1 MTPRVCHTC
10 ARVPPLWLRLSRA
23 ASVAL
28 VLLAGIGPIPTGA
41 DESNG
46 ARAQGAVSLTLIP
59 PSPVTDLISLDIR
72 GAVRNEADTAKTFD
86 VAVYWDAE
94 VPDRCVHQATLQ
106 VAPKSAAGIRFRR
119 PMQGLAGPHRLILTA
134 RAKDMLSGT
143 QHTRQSPLPP
153 ALAHP
158 MGEGVPLCGTGEG
171 DGVAHPTDSSVTVR
185 CERPLEVLDSDARS
199 GRRLGGAWVDLYHHC
214 EREGKPFNAELGRMT
229 DGNWR
234 ELVRAMHA
242 TDQRLLVITMM
253 FQNFVHRAEH
263 SFGPDTYPGRAYYP
277 SKLYPT
283 RMPIASRDPLETI
296 LDEADR
302 LGLHVMPGVGMYAF
316 FDYTP
321 DSLAWHRRVADELWE
336 RYGHHPSFYGWY
348 VSGEQCGGLYTPDR
362 GDPEVQRREMIEFFR
377 AFTAHVRRHAPDKP
391 VLLATNPHGL
401 RGAEAAYRQLLPHL
415 DILGPFGFHRMPEGD
430 LTGERAAA
438 LLQSLCDEAGCH
450 LWLDLETFV
459 FKNGIELHP
468 RPIDGLLSDF
478 DRFPNFEKILHYQ
491 FPGMMS
497 APEMTRQPGG
507 PASVRLY
514 QDYQAYLRTH

>member
-1 MTPRVCHTC
+1 MQTRHYSDWTAMPAKPHQKLVI
-10 ARVPPLWLRLSRA
+10 V
-23 ASVAL
+23 SVAL
-28 VLLAGIGPIPTGA
+28 TILVEIGVIGTRA
-41 DESNG
+41 EESSG
-46 ARAQGAVSLTLIP
+46 ARVQGAVSLTLIP
-59 PSPVTDLISLDIR
+59 PSPVTDLITLDIR
-72 GAVRNEADTAKTFD
+72 GAVRNEADAAKAFD

-106 VAPKSAAGIRFRR
+106 LAAKSAAGIRFRR
-119 PMQGLAGPHRLILTA
+119 PMQGQAGPHRVILTA
-134 RAKDMLSGT
+134 RGKEMTL
-143 QHTRQSPLPP
+143 
-153 ALAHP
+153 
-158 MGEGVPLCGTGEG
+158 
-171 DGVAHPTDSSVTVR
+171 R
-185 CERPLEVLDSDARS
+185 CERPLEILASDAQS

-229 DGNWR
+229 DANWR
-234 ELVRAMHA
+234 EMVRAMHA

-263 SFGPDTYPGRAYYP
+263 SFSPDTYPGRAYYP
-277 SKLYPT
+277 SKLYPA
-283 RMPIASRDPLETI
+283 RMSIASKDPIETI
-296 LDEADR
+296 LDEADK

-336 RYGHHPSFYGWY
+336 RYGEHPSFYGWY
-348 VSGEQCGGLYTPDR
+348 VSGEQCGGLYTPNR
-362 GDPEVQRREMIEFFR
+362 GDPEVQRREMVEFFR

-401 RGAEAAYRQLLPHL
+401 QGAEASYRQLLPHL

-430 LTGERAAA
+430 LTGEQAAA

-459 FKNGIELHP
+459 FRNGIELHP

-514 QDYQAYLRTH
+514 RDYQAYLRTLMKQDGP

>member
-1 MTPRVCHTC
+1 M
-10 ARVPPLWLRLSRA
+10 
-23 ASVAL
+23 SVAL
-28 VLLAGIGPIPTGA
+28 VILIAIGVIRAEG
-41 DESNG
+41 DESFR
-46 ARAQGAVSLTLIP
+46 ARVQTPVSLTLIP
-59 PSPVTDLISLDIR
+59 PSPVTDLVTLDIR
-72 GAVRNEADTAKTFD
+72 GAVRNETGTTKAFD
-86 VAVYWDAE
+86 VAVYLDAE
-94 VPDRCVHQATLQ
+94 TPDQRVHQATLH
-106 VAPKSAAGIRFRR
+106 VAAKSAEGIRFRR
-119 PMQGLAGPHRLILTA
+119 PMQGLAGPHRVILIA
-134 RAKDMLSGT
+134 RGND
-143 QHTRQSPLPP
+143 
-153 ALAHP
+153 
-158 MGEGVPLCGTGEG
+158 
-171 DGVAHPTDSSVTVR
+171 VTLR
-185 CERPLEVLDSDARS
+185 CERPLEVLHSDARS
-199 GRRLGGAWVDLYHHC
+199 GRRLGGAWLDLYHHC
-214 EREGKPFNAELGRMT
+214 EREGKAFNGELGRMT
-229 DGNWR
+229 DANWR

-263 SFGPDTYPGRAYYP
+263 SFSPDTYPGRAYYP
-277 SKLYPT
+277 SKLYSA
-283 RMPIASRDPLETI
+283 RMPIASRDPLEAI
-296 LDEADR
+296 LDEADK

-336 RYGHHPSFYGWY
+336 RYGEHPSFYGWY
-348 VSGEQCGGLYTPDR
+348 VSEEQCGGLYTFNR

-391 VLLATNPHGL
+391 VLLATNPYGL

-430 LTGERAAA
+430 LKGEQAAT
-438 LLQSLCDEAGCH
+438 LLQSLCGETGCH

-459 FKNGIELHP
+459 FNNGIELHP
-468 RPIDGLLSDF
+468 RPIDGLISDF

-514 QDYQAYLRTH
+514 RDYQAYLQSQPKAPGKR